1 VICRLMYAQ
10 HHHCLVLGRKCKWQ
24 DKQVFIMGAHLDFGH
39 QLRLRA
45 VAGFQHEHHVRGE
58 DACSAARLDE
68 GEKRCR
74 QVETDLQGQQA
85 R

>member
-1 VICRLMYAQ
+1 MMIS
-10 HHHCLVLGRKCKWQ
+10 
-24 DKQVFIMGAHLDFGH
+24 HLDFSD

-45 VAGFQHEHHVRGE
+45 VTSFQHEHHVRRE

-74 QVETDLQGQQA
+74 QVEPDLHRNGHSKM
-85 R
+85 